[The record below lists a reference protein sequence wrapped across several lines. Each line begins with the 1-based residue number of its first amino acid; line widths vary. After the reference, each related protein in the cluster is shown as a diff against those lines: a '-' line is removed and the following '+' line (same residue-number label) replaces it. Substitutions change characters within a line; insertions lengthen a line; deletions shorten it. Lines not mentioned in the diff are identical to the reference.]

1 MAVNVKV
8 KENEQFSKK
17 VGFFEA
23 KVVALNPT
31 VEELI
36 EMGIDMEN
44 KTEIE
49 YLTEKDDVKTLRLSF
64 WLQDVKTKLLFNLNF
79 FLKDEIVKSKNGMT
93 LFINNIGNTAYADS
107 EENVPSFLLKY
118 SNKIRPAHLGEKE
131 LYSFIKAYLKNVR
144 YDEDSE
150 LDLEFNKMM
159 KEDLSEIK
167 KLLKNEEFTGT
178 VVCLATI
185 VVREKDGETKEYQSI
200 YSREFLSG
208 YYMKNL
214 RNKKYSAEDIQK
226 LKTLK
231 ATPKPDGKKRYLPA
245 YEEFI
250 LNISNSEY
258 GCKDFYALEEIK
270 DYNPN
275 DNFAASSSIIKE
287 TNDDDDT
294 Y

>member
-8 KENEQFSKK
+8 SEQFSKK

-23 KVVALNPT
+23 KVVCVNPT

-36 EMGIDMEN
+36 EMGIDIEN
-44 KTEIE
+44 KAEIQ

-64 WLQDVKTKLLFNLNF
+64 WLQEVKTKLLFNLNF
-79 FLKDEIVKSKNGMT
+79 FLKDEIVKSKNGLT
-93 LFINNIGNTAYADS
+93 LFINGIGNTAYADS
-107 EENVPSFLLKY
+107 EENVPSFLVKY
-118 SNKIRPAHLGEKE
+118 NKNIRPAHVGEKE
-131 LYSFIKAYLKNVR
+131 LYTFIKAYLKNVK

-150 LDLEFNKMM
+150 LDLEFKKMM

-167 KLLKNEEFTGT
+167 KILKNEEFTGT
-178 VVCLATI
+178 VVCLAT
-185 VVREKDGETKEYQSI
+185 VAVREKNGETKEYQSV
-200 YSREFLSG
+200 YTREFLSG

-214 RNKKYSAEDIQK
+214 RNKKYTAQDIEK

-231 ATPKPDGKKRYLPA
+231 STPKPDGKKRYLPA

-250 LNISNSEY
+250 LNITNPEY
-258 GCKDFYALEEIK
+258 GCKDFYVLEEMK

-275 DNFAASSSIIKE
+275 DNFAVSSSVIKE
-287 TNDDDDT
+287 TNDDDDS